1 MSRLF
6 AILCHVNSTWR
17 VFTVHHLR
25 KDHKKKSLHIQLDSF
40 LKVIWCCCW
49 LDLWMWKSD
58 SIRRTYMKTKCA
70 MLPDFSPVFGW
81 KDDKAMTLTLPS
93 ARLKSHPHELVQ
105 SLLFFFYG
113 SLDTYIWLLSYDLSF
128 CYFFW
133 VVLNLGCILKNWW
146 LSHTPELQI

>member
-1 MSRLF
+1 M
-6 AILCHVNSTWR
+6 HY
-17 VFTVHHLR
+17 LR

-58 SIRRTYMKTKCA
+58 SIRHTYMKTKCC
-70 MLPDFSPVFGW
+70 LIFFPVFGW
-81 KDDKAMTLTLPS
+81 RDDKAMTLTLPS

-105 SLLFFFYG
+105 SLLLLVLFLCLFRHLYLAIILWSFILLFF
-113 SLDTYIWLLSYDLSF
+113 L
-128 CYFFW
+128 